1 VATLSDDRAS
11 AASRVPRRAD
21 GFVARDIGGELVIVP
36 VRSQVANLDSAF
48 TLNEVGATIWR
59 MLDGRTSLAKVA
71 AAVAGEYE
79 VSEAAA
85 ADDVAEFVE
94 LLLSKKL
101 LEMERGSG

>member
-1 VATLSDDRAS
+1 VVALTDERAS
-11 AASRVPRRAD
+11 AASGIPRRAD

-48 TLNEVGATIWR
+48 TLNEVGATIWK
-59 MLDGRTSLAKVA
+59 MLDGRTALAKVA

-79 VSEAAA
+79 VSEATAA
-85 ADDVAEFVE
+85 GDVAEFVD